1 MEIEQTYESIHGM
14 LNPLQAFP
22 DSLLSG
28 NIVIVL
34 PKPWMVLCFKSGTA
48 VAVLARLD
56 YIECRFLG

>member
-34 PKPWMVLCFKSGTA
+34 QSKKSLKTREFGFQ
-48 VAVLARLD
+48 L
-56 YIECRFLG
+56 YIYDSFT